1 MKKSI
6 IFILVLTLFSCSTSI
21 DNVTIT
27 QVESN
32 YPIIIGFVPS
42 QDSIGYIAF
51 PLAFRISQNSF
62 GEMRISSCTY
72 FFNSKHRYTGR
83 NNWRGDIVLW
93 AKDHENLV
101 CPTKDNTLIEI
112 KRKPQEFVSYVYYN
126 DLTKEAQRLIHGQIK
141 STCIATNKDTIHWKS
156 IQELKQTSPEF
167 IRNFL
172 QNDSVSFSFRYRKLY
187 GEWELTHINLLV
199 EDK

>member
-6 IFILVLTLFSCSTSI
+6 IFILVLALFSCSTSI

-32 YPIIIGFVPS
+32 YPIIIGFVLS

-93 AKDHENLV
+93 AKDHESLV
-101 CPTKDNTLIEI
+101 CPTKD
-112 KRKPQEFVSYVYYN
+112 VSYVYYN

-141 STCIATNKDTIHWKS
+141 STCIATKDTIHWKS
-156 IQELKQTSPEF
+156 TQELKQTSPEF

>member
-1 MKKSI
+1 M
-6 IFILVLTLFSCSTSI
+6 IFSFLIATFVMSVFCLFFVCSTK
-21 DNVTIT
+21 
-27 QVESN
+27 
-32 YPIIIGFVPS
+32 IGE
-42 QDSIGYIAF
+42 
-51 PLAFRISQNSF
+51 ISD
-62 GEMRISSCTY
+62 ISKC
-72 FFNSKHRYTGR
+72 F
-83 NNWRGDIVLW
+83 
-93 AKDHENLV
+93 EN
-101 CPTKDNTLIEI
+101 
-112 KRKPQEFVSYVYYN
+112 FVSQTLGVLKRFYAAELRYYN

>member
-156 IQELKQTSPEF
+156 IQELKQTSSQF
-167 IRNFL
+167 IKTFL
-172 QNDSVSFSFRYRKLY
+172 QKDSIRFGFYFYGRYTK
-187 GEWELTHINLLV
+187 WKIAHKELPV
-199 EDK
+199 EVK

>member
-1 MKKSI
+1 MCNFLSVFVD
-6 IFILVLTLFSCSTSI
+6 FIL
-21 DNVTIT
+21 
-27 QVESN
+27 
-32 YPIIIGFVPS
+32 
-42 QDSIGYIAF
+42 
-51 PLAFRISQNSF
+51 FRQ
-62 GEMRISSCTY
+62 RV
-72 FFNSKHRYTGR
+72 SKHRYTGR